1 MSFERL
7 GSNIQYM
14 RIASEERPGNDDEVG
29 TSHQVGTR
37 DILPTGNIIMMVNA
51 REIRDVPENELLDV
65 INGLVS

>member
-1 MSFERL
+1 MKGL
-7 GSNIQYM
+7 GPISSTCELRVRKGQATM
-14 RIASEERPGNDDEVG
+14 VDDEVG